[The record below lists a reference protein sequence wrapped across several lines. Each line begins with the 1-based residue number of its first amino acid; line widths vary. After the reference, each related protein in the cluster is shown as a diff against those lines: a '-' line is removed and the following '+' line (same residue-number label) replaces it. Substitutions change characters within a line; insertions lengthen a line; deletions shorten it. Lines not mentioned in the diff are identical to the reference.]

1 VVPSIHSKEVPLDK
15 IPSPSK
21 KRLVLLERLLSEY
34 KGNLITSKKIEE
46 LSSWSAAVI
55 RKDISLL
62 GVHCGASNGYKVAE
76 LLQAIRKSAG
86 LEKGKRKCCI
96 VGLGRIGQSLL
107 GSTELDGTDF
117 ELVAGFDS
125 NVNRTEILHADFP
138 LHPTTLLEKVVR
150 EEEIKFAI
158 LTVSASEAQ
167 QCAAKLSDAG
177 IIGIVNYT
185 PCVLSVPPST
195 AVENVSLL
203 TALETLSAV
212 SEQV

>member
-1 VVPSIHSKEVPLDK
+1 MDK

-21 KRLVLLERLLSEY
+21 KRLVLLERLLSSYDGE
-34 KGNLITSKKIEE
+34 KITSKHIEE
-46 LSSWSAAVI
+46 LTNASSAVI

-62 GVHCGASNGYKVAE
+62 GVRCGASNGYRVAE
-76 LLQAIRKSAG
+76 LLQVIRKSTG
-86 LEKGKRKCCI
+86 LDEGKKKCCI
-96 VGLGRIGQSLL
+96 VGLGKIGQTLL

-117 ELVAGFDS
+117 EIVAGFDS

-167 QCAAKLSDAG
+167 QCAKKLSDAG

-212 SEQV
+212 SENRQQF